1 MWGMQAKLQH
11 RIDATRNNRPSFAAR
26 RSRRRGLVQMYLMF
40 SCIEIMTADQPH
52 KFLRMHL
59 MAVRANS
66 ILL

>member
-1 MWGMQAKLQH
+1 MQ
-11 RIDATRNNRPSFAAR
+11 TAR
-26 RSRRRGLVQMYLMF
+26 YLMF
-40 SCIEIMTADQPH
+40 SCIGIMTADQPH